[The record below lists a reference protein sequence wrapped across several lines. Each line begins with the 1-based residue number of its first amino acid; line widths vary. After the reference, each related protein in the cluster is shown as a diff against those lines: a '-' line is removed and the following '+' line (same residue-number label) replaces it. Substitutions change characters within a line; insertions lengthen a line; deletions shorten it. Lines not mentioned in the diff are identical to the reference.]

1 MSIASGQLLD
11 QRYRIV
17 GSIARGGMGTVY
29 EAEDLRLGRRVAVKV
44 LLEGL
49 ANDASC
55 RERFRREAEAAART
69 THPNLVALYDLALDA
84 TPAYLVME
92 LLEGATLEATLAREG
107 RLPWRVA
114 ARIGVELSA
123 ALACLHGAGIVHR
136 DIKPSNVLIETNGRA
151 KLIDLGVA
159 QLRTGSSYERLTQSG
174 AIVGTPGYMAPEQLS
189 GGTVTDRTDLWALGV
204 LLYYVLS
211 GQRPFAAADLP
222 RLLFLI
228 AHESPTPL
236 RAVAP
241 ETPEPLEALVMSL
254 LSKDPAQR
262 PASAAATQN
271 MLSRWLDTPMPEVT
285 PRDVAAQAR
294 WDLSVGAVEF
304 RPTPNAS
311 GPPPMGSPVAPGGG
325 PSWHG
330 ATPQAPPLG
339 ATPQAPPPGPPHA
352 QPHAQGPRVPAAVV
366 GIVAVLALA
375 ALGIAGFALFLVAQR
390 AANTA
395 PPELATP
402 TPAPA
407 APAAQIAPSRL
418 EIIHSG
424 TGALETSQQLAP
436 TLDPLLRA
444 CINLAERPLG
454 VGVTYAVYI
463 NIDGTPSRL
472 ERAYGAAS
480 PEEATCIERALMAS
494 RWPPRLSTRDP
505 SMVIMTPAY

>member
-11 QRYRIV
+11 QRYRII

-92 LLEGATLEATLAREG
+92 LLEGVTLEATLAREG

-114 ARIGVELSA
+114 ARIGMEVSA

-136 DIKPSNVLIETNGRA
+136 DIKPSNVLIDTSGRA

-211 GQRPFAAADLP
+211 GQRPFAAADLS

-236 RAVAP
+236 HAVAP
-241 ETPEPLEALVMSL
+241 ETPEPLAALVMSL

-262 PASAAATQN
+262 PVSAAATRQT
-271 MLSRWLDTPMPEVT
+271 LSRWLDSPVPEVA
-285 PRDVAAQAR
+285 PQGVAAQAR

-304 RPTPNAS
+304 RPAPAAP
-311 GPPPMGSPVAPGGG
+311 GPPPMAGPVTHGAG

-330 ATPQAPPLG
+330 ATPQAPPPSLPH
-339 ATPQAPPPGPPHA
+339 TAPR
-352 QPHAQGPRVPAAVV
+352 AQGPRLPVAALGLV
-366 GIVAVLALA
+366 GVLALL

-390 AANTA
+390 AAGTA

-402 TPAPA
+402 TPGPA
-407 APAAQIAPSRL
+407 TPAGQLRPSRL
-418 EIIHSG
+418 EIVHSG
-424 TGALETSQQLAP
+424 TDAVETNRQLAP
-436 TLDPLLRA
+436 TLDPQLRA
-444 CINLAERPLG
+444 CIDLATRPLG
-454 VGVTYAVYI
+454 VGITYGIYI
-463 NIDGTPSRL
+463 NVDGTPNRL
-472 ERAYGAAS
+472 ELMYGAAS
-480 PEEATCIERALMAS
+480 PAETTCIERALMAS

-505 SMVIMTPAY
+505 AMIIMTPAY

>member
-11 QRYRIV
+11 QRYRII

-92 LLEGATLEATLAREG
+92 LLEGVTLEATLAREG

-114 ARIGVELSA
+114 ARIGMELSA

-136 DIKPSNVLIETNGRA
+136 DIKPSNVLIETSGRA

-159 QLRTGSSYERLTQSG
+159 QLRTGRSYERLTQSG
-174 AIVGTPGYMAPEQLS
+174 AIVGTPGYMAPEQLA
-189 GGTVTDRTDLWALGV
+189 GGAVTDRTDLWALGV

-211 GQRPFAAADLP
+211 GQRPFAAADLS

-236 RAVAP
+236 HAVAP

-262 PASAAATQN
+262 PVSAAATQN
-271 MLSRWLDTPMPEVT
+271 TLSRCLDNPMPEVAPQGVT
-285 PRDVAAQAR
+285 AQAR

-304 RPTPNAS
+304 RPTPSAS
-311 GPPPMGSPVAPGGG
+311 ATPPMGSPLASGGG
-325 PSWHG
+325 PSLHG
-330 ATPQAPPLG
+330 ATA
-339 ATPQAPPPGPPHA
+339 QAPPPGPAHASPHT
-352 QPHAQGPRVPAAVV
+352 QGPRLPVAAVALV
-366 GIVAVLALA
+366 GVLAVL
-375 ALGIAGFALFLVAQR
+375 ALGIAGVALFLVAQR
-390 AANTA
+390 AAGTA
-395 PPELATP
+395 PPGLATP
-402 TPAPA
+402 AA
-407 APAAQIAPSRL
+407 APATPASQPMPSRL

-424 TGALETSQQLAP
+424 TDALETNRQLAP

-454 VGVTYAVYI
+454 VGITYAVYI
-463 NIDGTPSRL
+463 NVDGTPNRL
-472 ERAYGAAS
+472 ELMYGAAS
-480 PEEATCIERALMAS
+480 PAEATCIERALMAS

-505 SMVIMTPAY
+505 AMVILTPAY

>member
-11 QRYRIV
+11 QRYRII

-92 LLEGATLEATLAREG
+92 LLEGVTLEATLAREG

-114 ARIGVELSA
+114 ARIGMELSA

-136 DIKPSNVLIETNGRA
+136 DIKPSNVLIETSGRA

-159 QLRTGSSYERLTQSG
+159 QLRTGRSYERLTQSG

-211 GQRPFAAADLP
+211 GQRPFAAADLS

-236 RAVAP
+236 HAVAP
-241 ETPEPLEALVMSL
+241 ETPEPLAALVMSL

-262 PASAAATQN
+262 PVSAAATQN
-271 MLSRWLDTPMPEVT
+271 TLSRCLDNPMPEVA
-285 PRDVAAQAR
+285 PQGVAAQAR

-304 RPTPNAS
+304 RPTPSAS
-311 GPPPMGSPVAPGGG
+311 ATPPMGSPLASRRWAVVARSHSASAPARSRTRVAPHAEPTPPGRGGG
-325 PSWHG
+325 SRGGARCSWPW
-330 ATPQAPPLG
+330 ASPASPCFSWRSARQAPLRPG
-339 ATPQAPPPGPPHA
+339 SRRPPQ
-352 QPHAQGPRVPAAVV
+352 R
-366 GIVAVLALA
+366 
-375 ALGIAGFALFLVAQR
+375 QR
-390 AANTA
+390 
-395 PPELATP
+395 
-402 TPAPA
+402 TPASQPM
-407 APAAQIAPSRL
+407 PSRL

-424 TGALETSQQLAP
+424 TDALETNRQLAP

-454 VGVTYAVYI
+454 VGITYAVYI
-463 NIDGTPSRL
+463 NVDGTPNRL
-472 ERAYGAAS
+472 ELMYGAAS
-480 PEEATCIERALMAS
+480 PAEATCIERALMAS

-505 SMVIMTPAY
+505 AMVILTPAY